1 MNFEKT
7 KFYLKE
13 YLSFSKT
20 ERNGIIV
27 MLSLIIILLLLR
39 IIAPLLLNHQPAID
53 HTKFDH
59 EIAQFEKMCDS
70 ADRQKPVAIKS
81 ISKSNPLPASYNT
94 KEPVNVIELNTADSA
109 ALDRLPGIGPVLAQ
123 RILKYRR
130 ILGGFYVFNQLSEVY
145 GLKPE
150 TLRNLEKYIKVD
162 TTGIEKIAINSDSFK
177 KVNAHPYISYEQT
190 KAIFKLRSGQKIESF
205 TQLRNAGIFS
215 DEEIKKISPYLIMH

>member
-7 KFYLKE
+7 KFYFKE

-27 MLSLIIILLLLR
+27 MLSLIIIVLSMRLLS
-39 IIAPLLLNHQPAID
+39 PLLFHPDPTID
-53 HTKFDH
+53 HRKFDQ
-59 EIAQFEKMCDS
+59 EIAQFEKLCDS
-70 ADRQKPVAIKS
+70 TDR
-81 ISKSNPLPASYNT
+81 SKTVVNKNTTQIHLHPSSNT
-94 KEPVNVIELNTADSA
+94 KGPIEKIEINSADSA

-130 ILGGFYVFNQLSEVY
+130 ILGGFYAFNQLSEVY

-150 TLRNLEKYIKVD
+150 TISKIEKYIKID
-162 TTGIEKIAINSDSFK
+162 TAKIEKIAINNDSFK

-190 KAIFKLRSGQKIESF
+190 KAIFKLRSSQKIESI
-205 TQLRNAGIFS
+205 TQLKNAGIFS
-215 DEEIKKISPYLIMH
+215 EEEIKKITPYLVMY